1 MTDVSDTEKTVG
13 QWVVEQPA
21 RARVFERL
29 GMDYCCGGAK
39 PLSEACQDKGI
50 EPSEVLSML
59 EAADRTREED
69 QQTGEPDKL
78 GLAELADEIERT
90 HHAYLRRELP
100 RLHMLAVKVRDVHA
114 ERDER
119 LREVTAVYEA
129 MMSELTMHMQKEE
142 QVLFPMVREIE
153 QAQAMPAFHCGSLV
167 NPIGV
172 MEHEHRNAGD
182 ALARLRALTDDFT
195 PPPWACNTYRV
206 LLDSLRQL
214 ESDLH
219 EHIHKE
225 NNILFPKAIAIE
237 RRLRERVEA
246 G

>member
-182 ALARLRALTDDFT
+182 ALARLRALTDGFT